1 MDTDAVSNSPEKL
14 LQAFVAT
21 DYRVRVDGHE
31 HVVRIGRSLRG
42 LDAAVGN
49 RPWAII
55 TACNPQALPLDRV
68 DNRTRHR
75 KLLGIVTE
83 LKLASHP
90 AVNRDP
96 GEDWPDETALL
107 IVDADEHILDALAEK
122 FGQAAIVTGGN
133 GRPASLRLYGRGW
146 PDALP
151 EWAGRA
157 RR

>member
-14 LQAFVAT
+14 LQAFAAT

-31 HVVRIGRSLRG
+31 YVVRIGRSLHG
-42 LDAAVGN
+42 LDTAVGN

-55 TACNPQALPLDRV
+55 TACNPQALPLGSA
-68 DNRTRHR
+68 DNQARHR
-75 KLLGIVTE
+75 MLLEAARE
-83 LKLASHP
+83 LDLAFHP

-96 GEDWPDETALL
+96 GKDWPDETAVL
-107 IVDADEHILDALAEK
+107 IVEPDKHALDALAK
-122 FGQAAIVTGGN
+122 RFGQAAVVTGGN
-133 GRPASLRLYGRGW
+133 GRPASLRLYGAGW

-157 RR
+157 GR